1 MVCPGD
7 WDKAPGLKDALVNLP
22 TGTLLSV
29 NEDGSRKQ
37 RGVKVAEFDERY
49 IYVQAARPAEDFF
62 QGMSGSSLELGNQRA
77 GMLLQVDLERGY
89 GVVIRQDYLTN
100 AIAPF
105 FDAASAAGSVE
116 EVLTLLGSL
125 EGEARLEALRSSASK
140 IPSNISG
147 SAAGRILLG
156 LREEHRV
163 RGLEIFVDK
172 LKSNLDA
179 KELNKIVSNEP
190 GRTRVGLIS
199 LLDRTIASDLDPAVV
214 TNLLIDVD
222 PESQG
227 AMLRLL
233 ERYIRTNLTADELIG
248 LLARQTAKV
257 RRDSFEYLERRLP
270 DTITVDEGTAIL
282 AGAGG
287 QHRLNMLGAL

>member
-1 MVCPGD
+1 MRALESGQGTLRGRGAECFLITPEHVTAGADRVHAIGFGRVNGSAVVETVFPPDIAVARLEPGSNLVCPGD

-190 GRTRVGLIS
+190 GRTRV
-199 LLDRTIASDLDPAVV
+199 
-214 TNLLIDVD
+214 
-222 PESQG
+222 
-227 AMLRLL
+227 
-233 ERYIRTNLTADELIG
+233 
-248 LLARQTAKV
+248 
-257 RRDSFEYLERRLP
+257 
-270 DTITVDEGTAIL
+270 
-282 AGAGG
+282 
-287 QHRLNMLGAL
+287 